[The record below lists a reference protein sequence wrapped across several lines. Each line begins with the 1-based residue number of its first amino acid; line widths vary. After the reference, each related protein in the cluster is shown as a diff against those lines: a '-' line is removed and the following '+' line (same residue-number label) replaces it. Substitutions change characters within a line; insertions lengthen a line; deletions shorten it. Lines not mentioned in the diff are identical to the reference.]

1 MKLAEYTKTGKRI
14 SMNRLLLAEDSKK
27 NRVIYNYDD
36 LSSIG
41 VVAKVE
47 DEYDETALE
56 GDSDN
61 TYIYSRRTS
70 GGHYTIGAEKLDNYR
85 NDKAKLLVGKK
96 ILLKDRLSKS
106 GRVVKV
112 TNCVYRYRN
121 DGIDLDYYFWEI
133 DYVYL
138 NEFVT
143 EFAPKKEKKKKED
156 TDNGAALIPCIFI
169 IILIIL
175 LTIILGIIT
184 TIWGTVRCSSLIF
197 FICSAVANFIV
208 LIIELECLSRLDK
221 FVKC

>member
-47 DEYDETALE
+47 VEYDEMALE
-56 GDSDN
+56 GDSEH
-61 TYIYSRRTS
+61 TYIYPRNPMNH
-70 GGHYTIGAEKLDNYR
+70 HYYHQGADELDDYS
-85 NDKAKLLVGKK
+85 DKAKLLVGKK
-96 ILLKDRLSKS
+96 ILLKDRFSES
-106 GRVVKV
+106 GRIVKIK
-112 TNCVYRYRN
+112 NCVYRN

-133 DYVYL
+133 DFTYL
-138 NEFVT
+138 NEFANK
-143 EFAPKKEKKKKED
+143 FAPKKKKEKKED

-175 LTIILGIIT
+175 LTIVLGILT
-184 TIWGTVRCSSLIF
+184 TFWGAVRYSSLAF
-197 FICSAVANFIV
+197 FTCSAVANFIV

>member
-36 LSSIG
+36 FIG
-41 VVAKVE
+41 PKVE
-47 DEYDETALE
+47 AYYDNEALE

-61 TYIYSRRTS
+61 TYVYLRRTS
-70 GGHYTIGAEKLDNYR
+70 GGYYTKGVEELDNYH

-112 TNCVYRYRN
+112 TNCVYRN

-143 EFAPKKEKKKKED
+143 EFTPKKKKEKKED

-175 LTIILGIIT
+175 LTIVLGIIT

-208 LIIELECLSRLDK
+208 LIIELECISRLDK

>member
-27 NRVIYNYDD
+27 NRVIYNYND

-47 DEYDETALE
+47 VEYDEMALE
-56 GDSDN
+56 GDSEH
-61 TYIYSRRTS
+61 TYIYPRNPMNH
-70 GGHYTIGAEKLDNYR
+70 HYYNWGADELDDYS
-85 NDKAKLLVGKK
+85 DKAKLLVGKK
-96 ILLKDRLSKS
+96 ILLKDRFSDS
-106 GRVVKV
+106 GRIVKIKD
-112 TNCVYRYRN
+112 CVYRN

-133 DYVYL
+133 DFIYL

-143 EFAPKKEKKKKED
+143 EFAPKKKEEKKED
-156 TDNGAALIPCIFI
+156 TNNGAALIPCIFI

-175 LTIILGIIT
+175 LTIVLGIIT
-184 TIWGTVRCSSLIF
+184 TIWGTARYSSLIF
-197 FICSAVANFIV
+197 FICSAIANFIV

>member
-1 MKLAEYTKTGKRI
+1 
-14 SMNRLLLAEDSKK
+14 MNHQYYHRGADEL
-27 NRVIYNYDD
+27 DD
-36 LSSIG
+36 
-41 VVAKVE
+41 
-47 DEYDETALE
+47 
-56 GDSDN
+56 
-61 TYIYSRRTS
+61 YS
-70 GGHYTIGAEKLDNYR
+70 
-85 NDKAKLLVGKK
+85 DKAKLLVGKK

-112 TNCVYRYRN
+112 TNCVYRN

-175 LTIILGIIT
+175 LTIVLGIIT

-197 FICSAVANFIV
+197 FICSAVANFMV